1 MQHFLNEFKLF
12 LTHILTL
19 SFFHSVD
26 LFINAALIVHAM
38 KKLIR
43 FCDLNIDSTLD
54 MY

>member
-12 LTHILTL
+12 LTHTLTL

-26 LFINAALIVHAM
+26 LFINALIVHAM